1 MNGEQMLQ
9 MENMAGFLA
18 PFLWVWLHNTS
29 DSMINMNY
37 EIHGASVP
45 ITLLPDSVNW
55 SMVNTVILGKVILI
69 QIKGCG
75 WVQAEIP
82 AQAVA
87 LADLRGSKLHTNA
100 RMYPESRE
108 SGQENMIFLISFATM
123 HSVVCIH
130 SK

>member
-1 MNGEQMLQ
+1 
-9 MENMAGFLA
+9 
-18 PFLWVWLHNTS
+18 
-29 DSMINMNY
+29 MNY

-45 ITLLPDSVNW
+45 ITLLPDSVKW

-82 AQAVA
+82 SQAVA
-87 LADLRGSKLHTNA
+87 LEDLRGSKLCTNT

-108 SGQENMIFLISFATM
+108 TRQENKIFLVSFATM
-123 HSVVCIH
+123 HS